1 MNYINALNEKQYEA
15 VVNTEGYV
23 RVIAGAGSGKTKLLV
38 SRYAYMV
45 KDYGIDPKNIL
56 CVTFTNKAAAEMK
69 KRIRHIIG
77 DGYDTTLICTYHGF
91 CARML
96 RENPEKLFLTKN
108 FQIIDTSQQRNIL
121 SEIYQ
126 KYELKLDHASFGDI
140 LKKIGEFKSD
150 ISYVPKM
157 CTSENTQIL
166 NEITDL
172 DSKII
177 EEYLQRQKAIYAL
190 DFHDLLSFALY
201 LLITDDE
208 IRDKWQ
214 NRLNYIQVDEF
225 QDSSKREMKL
235 IDILSERHKNLMI
248 VGDPDQNIYEWR
260 GSKVELLVDFDKA
273 HIPTKTIF
281 LNRNYRSTPQI
292 LTCANTII
300 EKNKIRLK
308 KDLYTLSDNGEN
320 VIHYHSKND
329 EEEMK
334 RIVNSIKNIHKNE
347 NYSYSDIAILYRS
360 SFLSRLIEK
369 KLVENNIPYEIY
381 GGVKFYQRME
391 VLDIIAYLRL
401 IAFNDDLSFKR
412 IVNKPRRKFG
422 RVKMANLE
430 NLQEDEFYNTESK
443 NTTALYDILKD
454 CLDRN
459 MFKGSSVNKFVD
471 FIEHIRNS
479 KKNMCITEIVNT
491 VCNESGYE
499 DYIRSLGDE
508 ERLDNLMEFKR
519 IADEYEK
526 NFGEDLTLE
535 EFLQQISLQS
545 NENEET
551 AKEAV
556 KLMTIHSAK
565 GLEFPV
571 VFIVGFT
578 EGIFPSS
585 KTIEERKEAG
595 LEEERRLCYVAITRA
610 QNRLFLMDSE
620 GYSQNGTK
628 KLPSRFLDE
637 IGVQNYERIGKIS
650 DILNEEQKQ
659 YIAKSE
665 IQNSTIP
672 IKNANDEVEH
682 HIFGKGK
689 IIDIQDDGLSYLIKF
704 DNLEQPRSI
713 VSRYFTEDFQNRIAQ
728 RQTKR
733 NHIEDN
739 TQEESKPQIEI
750 NDKEN
755 SIENDSKNKSDFDDF
770 VPEEKLEVPVF
781 KSPKPNSSDEINKGS
796 PEEAALKK
804 QLADSENLWKRDDVP
819 KTGWVCQGVTDLGA
833 PVGICQMC
841 GYQIIRYVHHMYH
854 KDWGNVDA
862 GCICAGKME
871 GNIDAAKQRERDMK
885 NKSQRKEKFLNR
897 KWKTSRNGNTYIKI
911 KDHIIVLYCRKSD
924 GVWKYSIDN
933 KFCIEIF
940 ENREAAKEAAFEALE
955 QIISN
960 SK

>member
-1 MNYINALNEKQYEA
+1 MDYINQLNEKQYEA

-38 SRYAYMV
+38 SRYAYIV

-69 KRIRHIIG
+69 KRIHNIIG

-91 CARML
+91 CARLL

-108 FQIIDTSQQRNIL
+108 FQIIDTSQQRSIL

-150 ISYVPKM
+150 IAYVPKM
-157 CTSENTQIL
+157 CTSENTQIV

-172 DSKII
+172 NSKII

-201 LLITDDE
+201 LLTTDE
-208 IRDKWQ
+208 KVRDKWQ

-225 QDSSKREMKL
+225 QDSSKRELEL
-235 IDILSERHKNLMI
+235 IDILSGKHKNLMI

-260 GSKVELLVDFDKA
+260 GSKVELLVDFDKG

-300 EKNKIRLK
+300 EKNKIRLE
-308 KDLYTLSDNGEN
+308 KDLYTLSQNGQN
-320 VIHYHSKND
+320 VVHFHSKND
-329 EEEMK
+329 DEEMK
-334 RIVNSIKNIHKNE
+334 RIVGNIKFVCKNE

-369 KLVENNIPYEIY
+369 KLVESNIPYEIY

-430 NLQEDEFYNTESK
+430 NLQEDEFYNTES
-443 NTTALYDILKD
+443 NNQTALYDILKD

-459 MFKGSSVNKFVD
+459 MFKGSSVNRLVN
-471 FIEHIRNS
+471 FIENIRKS
-479 KKNMCITEIVNT
+479 KKNMRITEIVNT

-499 DYIRSLGDE
+499 DYIRNLGDE

-519 IADEYEK
+519 IADEFEK
-526 NFGEDLTLE
+526 NFGEDLSLE

-545 NENEET
+545 NESEET
-551 AKEAV
+551 SREAV

-610 QNRLFLMDSE
+610 MERLFLMDSE
-620 GYSQNGTK
+620 GYSQNGIK

-637 IGVQNYERIGKIS
+637 IGVQNYERIGEIS
-650 DILNEEQKQ
+650 NALNEEQKQ
-659 YIAKSE
+659 YVAKSE
-665 IQNSTIP
+665 IQNSTVP
-672 IKNANDEVEH
+672 VKNTNEEVEH

-728 RQTKR
+728 RHTNQNR
-733 NHIEDN
+733 MEDN
-739 TQEESKPQIEI
+739 VLERSEPQM
-750 NDKEN
+750 DLKEKEKDT
-755 SIENDSKNKSDFDDF
+755 IENDSKNKNDLNDFI
-770 VPEEKLEVPVF
+770 PEEKFNIPVL
-781 KSPKPNSSDEINKGS
+781 KAQKEKNERNKET
-796 PEEAALKK
+796 PDDIALKK
-804 QLADSENLWKRDDVP
+804 QLADSENLWKREDVP
-819 KTGWVCQGVTDLGA
+819 KTGWICQGVTDLGA

-871 GNIDAAKQRERDMK
+871 GNIDAAKQREHDMK
-885 NKSQRKEKFLNR
+885 NKSQRKEKFLKR
-897 KWKTSRNGNTYIKI
+897 KWKTSRNGNTYLKV

-924 GVWKYSIDN
+924 GIWKYSIDN
-933 KFCIEIF
+933 KFCVEIF

-955 QIISN
+955 QIISK

>member
-1 MNYINALNEKQYEA
+1 MDYISELNEKQYET

-38 SRYAYMV
+38 SRYAYIV

-69 KRIRHIIG
+69 KRIRNIIG

-91 CARML
+91 CARLL

-121 SEIYQ
+121 GEIYQ

-140 LKKIGEFKSD
+140 LKKIGKFKAD
-150 ISYVPKM
+150 IKYVPKM
-157 CTSENTQIL
+157 CTAEDSQISDS
-166 NEITDL
+166 ITDS

-190 DFHDLLSFALY
+190 DFHDLLSFAIY
-201 LLITDDE
+201 LLRTDDE

-225 QDSSKREMKL
+225 QDSSKREMEL
-235 IDILSERHKNLMI
+235 IDILSDKHKNLMI

-260 GSKVELLVDFDKA
+260 GSKVELLVNFDKT
-273 HIPTKTIF
+273 HNPTKTIF
-281 LNRNYRSTPQI
+281 LNQNYRSTPQI
-292 LTCANTII
+292 LNCANTII
-300 EKNKIRLK
+300 EKNKIRLE

-334 RIVNSIKNIHKNE
+334 RIVSNIKLIHKNE
-347 NYSYSDIAILYRS
+347 NYSYSDIAVLYRS

-391 VLDIIAYLRL
+391 VLDIIAYLKL
-401 IAFNDDLSFKR
+401 IAFNDDISFKR

-422 RVKMANLE
+422 KAKMANLE
-430 NLQEDEFYNTESK
+430 NLQEDEFYNTDSD
-443 NTTALYDILKD
+443 NGTNLYDILKD

-459 MFKGSSVNKFVD
+459 MFKGSTINQFVD
-471 FIEHIRNS
+471 FIEKMRNN
-479 KKNMCITEIVNT
+479 KKNMRITELVNT

-499 DYIRSLGDE
+499 TYIRNLGDE
-508 ERLDNLMEFKR
+508 ERLDNLTEFKR
-519 IADEYEK
+519 IADEFEN
-526 NFGEDLTLE
+526 NFGENLTLE
-535 EFLQQISLQS
+535 EFLQQIALQS
-545 NENEET
+545 NENEEVS
-551 AKEAV
+551 KQAV

-585 KTIEERKEAG
+585 KTIEERKEEG

-620 GYSQNGTK
+620 GYSQNGVK

-650 DILNEEQKQ
+650 DNLNQEQKQ
-659 YIAKSE
+659 FIAKSE
-665 IQNSTIP
+665 IENSAIP
-672 IKNANDEVEH
+672 IKKENEEVEH

-689 IIDIQDDGLSYLIKF
+689 IIDIQDGGLSYLIKF
-704 DNLEQPRSI
+704 DKLEQPRSI
-713 VSRYFTEDFQNRIAQ
+713 VSRYFTDDFQDKIAKRHAKQNR
-728 RQTKR
+728 
-733 NHIEDN
+733 N
-739 TQEESKPQIEI
+739 
-750 NDKEN
+750 
-755 SIENDSKNKSDFDDF
+755 ENDYQQKFGSDTKNNAPEKTTDIDKNKDDF
-770 VPEEKLEVPVF
+770 IPEEKINVPLF
-781 KSPKPNSSDEINKGS
+781 KATDGNNKNTES
-796 PEEAALKK
+796 NKDTVEEAALKK

-819 KTGWVCQGVTDLGA
+819 KTGWVCEGVTDLGA
-833 PVGICQMC
+833 PDGICQMC

-854 KDWGNVDA
+854 SAWGHIDA

-871 GNIDAAKQRERDMK
+871 GNIDAAKQREREMK
-885 NKSQRKEKFLNR
+885 NKSHRKEKFLNR
-897 KWKTSRNGNTYIKI
+897 KWKTSRNGNNYIKV
-911 KDHIIVLYCRKSD
+911 KDHIVVLYCRKSD

-933 KFCIEIF
+933 KFCVEIF
-940 ENREAAKEAAFEALE
+940 ENRETAKEAAFEALE
-955 QIISN
+955 QIMN
-960 SK
+960 QSK

>member
-1 MNYINALNEKQYEA
+1 MDYISELNEKQYEA
-15 VVNTEGYV
+15 VLDTEGYV

-38 SRYAYMV
+38 SRYAYIV

-96 RENPEKLFLTKN
+96 RENPEKLFFTKN

-140 LKKIGEFKSD
+140 LKKIREFKSD
-150 ISYVPKM
+150 IAYVPKM

-172 DSKII
+172 ESKII

-201 LLITDDE
+201 LLINDDE
-208 IRDKWQ
+208 IRAKWQ

-225 QDSSKREMKL
+225 QDSSKREMDL
-235 IDILSERHKNLMI
+235 INILSGKHKNLMI

-292 LTCANTII
+292 LACANTII

-320 VIHYHSKND
+320 VIHFHSKND

-334 RIVNSIKNIHKNE
+334 RIVNKIKIIHKNE
-347 NYSYSDIAILYRS
+347 NYSYSDIAVLYRS

-391 VLDIIAYLRL
+391 VLDIIAYLKL

-430 NLQEDEFYNTESK
+430 YLQDDEFYNTKSK

-454 CLDRN
+454 CLDRD

-471 FIEHIRNS
+471 FIENIRINQ
-479 KKNMCITEIVNT
+479 KHMRITEIVNT

-499 DYIRSLGDE
+499 NYIRALGDE

-519 IADEYEK
+519 IADEFEK

-535 EFLQQISLQS
+535 EFLQQLSLQS
-545 NENEET
+545 SENEET
-551 AKEAV
+551 SKEAV

-610 QNRLFLMDSE
+610 R
-620 GYSQNGTK
+620 
-628 KLPSRFLDE
+628 
-637 IGVQNYERIGKIS
+637 
-650 DILNEEQKQ
+650 
-659 YIAKSE
+659 
-665 IQNSTIP
+665 
-672 IKNANDEVEH
+672 
-682 HIFGKGK
+682 
-689 IIDIQDDGLSYLIKF
+689 
-704 DNLEQPRSI
+704 
-713 VSRYFTEDFQNRIAQ
+713 
-728 RQTKR
+728 
-733 NHIEDN
+733 
-739 TQEESKPQIEI
+739 
-750 NDKEN
+750 
-755 SIENDSKNKSDFDDF
+755 
-770 VPEEKLEVPVF
+770 
-781 KSPKPNSSDEINKGS
+781 
-796 PEEAALKK
+796 
-804 QLADSENLWKRDDVP
+804 
-819 KTGWVCQGVTDLGA
+819 
-833 PVGICQMC
+833 
-841 GYQIIRYVHHMYH
+841 
-854 KDWGNVDA
+854 
-862 GCICAGKME
+862 
-871 GNIDAAKQRERDMK
+871 
-885 NKSQRKEKFLNR
+885 
-897 KWKTSRNGNTYIKI
+897 
-911 KDHIIVLYCRKSD
+911 
-924 GVWKYSIDN
+924 
-933 KFCIEIF
+933 
-940 ENREAAKEAAFEALE
+940 
-955 QIISN
+955 
-960 SK
+960 